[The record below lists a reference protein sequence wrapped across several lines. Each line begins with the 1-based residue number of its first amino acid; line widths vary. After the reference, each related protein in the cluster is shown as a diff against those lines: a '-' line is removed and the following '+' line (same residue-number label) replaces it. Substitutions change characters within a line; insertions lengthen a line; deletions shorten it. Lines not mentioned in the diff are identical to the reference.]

1 MYFSFHLSI
10 EKQHETTGGSPSSLL
25 PVNQRQNSA
34 VVSRFAFTPV
44 LRNQNCACL
53 AKGDLKEKQNRFNG
67 FKTMKC
73 SVTAADSPSV
83 KLLRLSAAFFGSSV
97 TRPLHGLCT
106 IGKHDKHSGH
116 LREAQVTHPPPS
128 RVRRPAVVVH
138 MDRRQCSH
146 TRLFSKHL

>member
-1 MYFSFHLSI
+1 MMLKEVPGKYPLSIISADKHEAQPLVCFSFHLSI

-83 KLLRLSAAFFGSSV
+83 KLLRLSAAYFGSSV
-97 TRPLHGLCT
+97 TRPLHGLPHNRKT
-106 IGKHDKHSGH
+106 
-116 LREAQVTHPPPS
+116 
-128 RVRRPAVVVH
+128 
-138 MDRRQCSH
+138 
-146 TRLFSKHL
+146 